1 MDAQPKK
8 LVLFDIDGTLIRH
21 FGSHETVNVGFNRFC
36 YAISHVFHIHVTAD
50 PKVHYHG
57 SVDRAILFDIAQ
69 DHGIT
74 KAQFD
79 EKWNEIKS
87 AVIDYAHTQETKPV
101 YEAIPDA
108 VTLLHLLR
116 KKSDQYLLGVLT
128 GNVEKMAYW
137 KLSHVGIDPALFS
150 LFVTSDEFEDRISLA
165 KSVFAKVEKEAG
177 ISVAAKD
184 TYVIGDAVGDVR
196 CAHAI
201 GATSIIVTTGRHK
214 REELLLEK
222 PTLLV
227 DSLMDERVRKLLG
240 LNP

>member
-1 MDAQPKK
+1 MKK
-8 LVLFDIDGTLIRH
+8 TTLVLFDIDGTLIRH

-36 YAISHVFHIHVTAD
+36 HAISHVFHIQVTAD
-50 PKVHYHG
+50 PKLHYHG

-79 EKWNEIKS
+79 EKWDEVKS
-87 AVIDYAHTQETKPV
+87 AVIEYARTQETKPV

-116 KKSDQYLLGVLT
+116 KESDQYLLGVLT

-137 KLSHVGIDPALFS
+137 KLLHVGIDPNMFS

-177 ISVAAKD
+177 ITVSAGE
-184 TYVIGDAVGDVR
+184 TYILGDAVGDVR

-201 GATSIIVTTGRHK
+201 GAKSIIATTGRHQK
-214 REELLLEK
+214 NELAAEK

-240 LNP
+240 LNQ